1 MFALLYPRE
10 FLCYIYHAKSPH
22 LQTHAVDCPKVSRLA
37 SFHAGPLLSEVA
49 CKADVPAADPPPP
62 ALPIPWDAARGLRA
76 SRLPAGGV
84 CLSSPAPACK
94 GCNSE
99 K

>member
-49 CKADVPAADPPPP
+49 CKADVPAADPPPGTP
-62 ALPIPWDAARGLRA
+62 HPLGCREGVESEQAPRWGCVPQLPG
-76 SRLPAGGV
+76 SCMQRL
-84 CLSSPAPACK
+84 
-94 GCNSE
+94 
-99 K
+99 